1 MLVILFSYVVFDGA
15 KLLLFCYFSYFLLFK
30 NAKSCA
36 FYCFLSQIYV
46 FFIKNSK
53 HGTYYVRNFVILDS

>member
-1 MLVILFSYVVFDGA
+1 MSFFDGT

-30 NAKSCA
+30 NAKIYA

-46 FFIKNSK
+46 FFTKIDCNV
-53 HGTYYVRNFVILDS
+53 HMFL